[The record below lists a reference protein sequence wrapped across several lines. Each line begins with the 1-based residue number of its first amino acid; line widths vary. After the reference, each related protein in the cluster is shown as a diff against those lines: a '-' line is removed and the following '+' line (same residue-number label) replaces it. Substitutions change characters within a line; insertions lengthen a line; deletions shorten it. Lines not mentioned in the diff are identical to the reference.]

1 MVGFYKIIFVTEV
14 GNSTCRVN
22 ESSPD
27 CILKRKF
34 LYEET
39 LGRNQRD
46 TLKLLTRGHT
56 YHNEKKKKKKFD
68 DFVRVV
74 AQVHA

>member
-14 GNSTCRVN
+14 GNSTCRIN

-34 LYEET
+34 LYKET

-56 YHNEKKKKKKFD
+56 YHTEKKKKKFD